1 LGYKIIKLIEQ
12 HMRKIILISICLFSS
27 FFGYSQQQAMYTQYM
42 FNGLAINPAYA
53 SVDESLSIT
62 ALSRLQW
69 AGFKGAPR
77 TQTLSVH
84 TPIKTSN
91 TFVGALLINDQI
103 GEVLKETGG
112 YLNVSQRVA
121 VGQESFL
128 SVGITG
134 GASSFRASYSEN
146 YPYSPESVNDPV
158 FVDANSI
165 RGNFGFGVMLF
176 SKNYYL
182 GFSSPYFY
190 QRDFSSYNKE
200 SAYAKNKP
208 YYLFQAGVVLP
219 LGYDFKV
226 KPNFLIKYV
235 NGSPVQFDLNANLLI
250 KETVWVGASYRSA
263 DSFDAIASVYITP
276 QIQLGYSYDF
286 SNTELAKR
294 QSGSH
299 EIMLKFSF
307 SIKGRDPND
316 TCYF

>member
-1 LGYKIIKLIEQ
+1 MK
-12 HMRKIILISICLFSS
+12 KIILVFICLYSS

-69 AGFKGAPR
+69 AGFKGAPK
-77 TQTLSVH
+77 TQTLSIH

-112 YLNVSQRVA
+112 YLSISQRVP
-121 VGQESFL
+121 VGEESFL
-128 SVGITG
+128 AVGITG
-134 GASSFRASYSEN
+134 GASSFRSSYSED
-146 YPYSPESVNDPV
+146 YPSSPESVNDPV

-176 SKNYYL
+176 SENYYL
-182 GFSSPYFY
+182 GLSSPYFY
-190 QRDFSSYNKE
+190 QRDFTSYNKE
-200 SAYAKNKP
+200 STYANNNRP
-208 YYLFQAGVVLP
+208 FYLFQAGVLLP
-219 LGYDFKV
+219 LGYDFKL

-235 NGSPVQFDLNANLLI
+235 NGSPLQFDLNANLLI
-250 KETVWVGASYRSA
+250 KETLWVGASYRSA

-286 SNTELAKR
+286 ANTELAR
-294 QSGSH
+294 AQSGSH

-307 SIKGRDPND
+307 PIKGRDPHN
-316 TCYF
+316 TCFF

>member
-1 LGYKIIKLIEQ
+1 MRKLI
-12 HMRKIILISICLFSS
+12 LVFICLCSS
-27 FFGYSQQQAMYTQYM
+27 FFGYGQQQAMYTQYM

-53 SVDESLSIT
+53 SVDENLSVT
-62 ALSRLQW
+62 ALSRMQW
-69 AGFKGAPR
+69 VGFKGAPK
-77 TQTLSVH
+77 TQTLSIH

-112 YLNVSQRVA
+112 YFSVSQRVA
-121 VGQESFL
+121 VGDESFL

-134 GASSFRASYSEN
+134 GASSFRSSYSDN

-176 SKNYYL
+176 SENYYM

-190 QRDFSSYNKE
+190 QRDFSSYSTE
-200 SAYAKNKP
+200 SSSVSKSKP
-208 YYLFQAGVVLP
+208 FYLFQAGVLLP
-219 LGYDFKV
+219 LGYDFKL

-235 NGSPVQFDLNANLLI
+235 NGAPVQFDLNANLLI
-250 KETVWVGASYRSA
+250 KETVWVGASYRSQE
-263 DSFDAIASVYITP
+263 SFDAIASVYITP
-276 QIQLGYSYDF
+276 QIQFGYSYDF

-294 QSGSH
+294 HSGSH

-307 SIKGRDPND
+307 PVKGRDPHN